1 MSKKIILMQLI
12 QATSR

>member
-1 MSKKIILMQLI
+1 MLI